1 MGERELVS
9 IVWHRNAPRVI
20 QRIYTDGPLERV
32 PGNRAQAEEMADNEG
47 FGLVPTAVHLTK
59 WVKDPESWHVTTEE

>member
-20 QRIYTDGPLERV
+20 QRIFASGPIERC
-32 PGNRAQAEEMADNEG
+32 PGNRSQAEE
-47 FGLVPTAVHLTK
+47 TA
-59 WVKDPESWHVTTEE
+59 